1 MSIVINDTENNF
13 NIYIFLL
20 FEALFLIFIVY
31 FILKKKD
38 VYSKDDE
45 IKYDWYFY
53 LRISI
58 ITLAFFNFFLY
69 IYNITKDSS
78 KNSRKNG
85 GGGAFSSFKSNKV
98 VPVEEN
104 LDYTLLNLNE
114 ELNKLRINLFNTT
127 KKQIE
132 MANDVLSETNNL
144 KNTDKQKEEIKNLIN
159 NKIEYNKI
167 LIEEIVKLTERIKYV
182 TERIKYV
189 TKRKR
194 LMQSTKASTRAS
206 TRASSTR
213 K

>member
-114 ELNKLRINLFNTT
+114 ELNKLRNKLSYTT

-132 MANDVLSETNNL
+132 LEKDVLSETNNL
-144 KNTDKQKEEIKNLIN
+144 NLKNTDEQKEEINNLIN

-167 LIEEIVKLTERIKYV
+167 LIKEIVELTKRIKYV
-182 TERIKYV
+182 TDE
-189 TKRKR
+189 RKR

-206 TRASSTR
+206 STR